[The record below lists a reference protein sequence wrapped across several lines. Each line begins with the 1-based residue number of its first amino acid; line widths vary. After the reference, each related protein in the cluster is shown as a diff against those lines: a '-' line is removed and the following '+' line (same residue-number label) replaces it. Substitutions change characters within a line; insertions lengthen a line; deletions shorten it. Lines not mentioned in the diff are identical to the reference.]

1 MSDPSRDG
9 RRVYVKHLC
18 GLEKALRSE
27 NRSAAAEAR
36 RSLAHLR
43 HGLVEGKQH
52 RAFMVAFR
60 RGQPPDLEEAK
71 IWLLLGGLFALHPLS
86 WTNPPGPRSLGSS
99 LGRLQKKLNS
109 PRVERRL
116 SALLAM
122 DRDSLPYHLR
132 QTIRL
137 LSSHDVPVHYEQ
149 LLDDLI
155 VLLGRNHRGDLAS
168 DVRLRW
174 AREYHMPV
182 SAETPQ
188 DSPDLPET
196 TE

>member
-1 MSDPSRDG
+1 MSDSPRE
-9 RRVYVKHLC
+9 RRHTYVKHLR

-43 HGLVEGKQH
+43 YGLVEGRQH
-52 RAFMVAFR
+52 QASVVAFR
-60 RGQPPDLEEAK
+60 RGQPQEPEEAK

-86 WTNPPGPRSLGSS
+86 WENPSGPRSLGAS
-99 LGRLQKKLNS
+99 LGRLQKKLDS
-109 PRVERRL
+109 SRVERRL

-122 DRDSLPYHLR
+122 DLDSLPHHLR

-149 LLDDLI
+149 LLDDLA

-174 AREYHMPV
+174 AREYHMPA

-196 TE
+196 AE

>member
-1 MSDPSRDG
+1 MSDSPRDR
-9 RRVYVKHLC
+9 RRVYVKHLR

-36 RSLAHLR
+36 RSLARLR
-43 HGLVEGKQH
+43 YGLVEGKQPQ
-52 RAFMVAFR
+52 ASVVAFR
-60 RGQPPDLEEAK
+60 RGQPQDPTEEK
-71 IWLLLGGLFALHPLS
+71 VWLLLGGLFALHPLN
-86 WTNPPGPRSLGSS
+86 WANPPGPRSLGSS
-99 LGRLQKKLNS
+99 LGRLQKKLGS

-122 DRDSLPYHLR
+122 DRDSLPHHLR
-132 QTIRL
+132 QTIQL

-149 LLDDLI
+149 LLDDLV